1 MVVFRLMRAFLRF
14 WLRVFFRRIQVVGG
28 EHVPADGAVIFCGN
42 HPNSLL
48 DPALII
54 AFCGR
59 TVRFAAKDVLF
70 RSRFLRIFLDAL
82 GAVPI
87 RRRKDHGGG
96 AVDNSSA
103 FDALFSTL
111 AEGGTMG
118 IFPEGISHDAA
129 HLSKLKTGAAR
140 IALGT
145 VDKHDVPVKMVPCG
159 LHYVHPKRFR
169 SSVLVQFGEPITVG
183 ADRMEQFAED
193 DRAASTELTDELTTR
208 MRGLTVNAEDW
219 ESVRVLDAVRRL
231 YQPRDIALED
241 RVELSR
247 RFNQVYPTV
256 QSEPEVRQLY
266 NRVRDYQDR
275 LEVLGVTDRALT
287 ADTKLVDIARHVI
300 RHLLL
305 MLVWL
310 PLAGVGLVV
319 HLPLIIAVSVTG
331 PRLAPRKDVIATTKF
346 VAGFIGIGVVYA
358 LAVAAAWWWAGP
370 WAALATVGVLPL
382 TGHASLRVLERSR
395 ALGSGAKTLSRLVLM
410 RREVSELRA
419 QRDALEQDVVAA
431 VQRFKPEDMVALFP
445 REVDEAGAS

>member
-1 MVVFRLMRAFLRF
+1 MVAYRLMRTFLRF
-14 WLRVFFRRIQVVGG
+14 WLRVFFRRIQVVGT
-28 EHVPADGAVIFCGN
+28 EHVPPDGAVIFCGN

-87 RRRKDHGGG
+87 RRRKDHGGDQ
-96 AVDNSSA
+96 VDNTSA
-103 FDALFSTL
+103 FEALFSAL
-111 AEGGTMG
+111 ADGGAMG

-129 HLSKLKTGAAR
+129 HLTKLKTGAAR

-145 VDKHDVPVKMVPCG
+145 VEAHGVPVRMVPCG

-169 SSVLVQFGEPITVG
+169 SSVLVQFGEPIEVG
-183 ADRMEQFAED
+183 AARVADFAQD
-193 DRAASTELTDELTTR
+193 DRAASVELTSELTTR

-219 ESVRVLDAVRRL
+219 ASVRVLDAVRRL

-247 RFNQVYPTV
+247 RFNQVYPEV
-256 QSEPEVRQLY
+256 RSEPAVRQLY
-266 NRVRDYQDR
+266 ERVRAYQDR
-275 LEVLGVTDRALT
+275 LESLGVTDRALS
-287 ADTKLVDIARHVI
+287 AEARPVDIARHVL
-300 RHLLL
+300 RHLML

-310 PLAGVGLVV
+310 PLAGIGLVV

-358 LAVAAAWWWAGP
+358 LAVTAAWWWAGP
-370 WAALATVGVLPL
+370 WAALVTIGVLPL
-382 TGHASLRVLERSR
+382 TGHASLRVLEGSR
-395 ALGSGAKTLSRLVLM
+395 GLARGATTLSRLLLW

-419 QRDALEQDVVAA
+419 ERDALEREVVAA

-445 REVDEAGAS
+445 REVGEAGAS